1 MHKTMLLMVMLVI
14 SSPVFAQTTT
24 DNFGRTVVQTG
35 GAYNV
40 TDPRDGT
47 HFTLSGVAPSHAMA
61 VINSMQPAWYVPPAL
76 PNPTVITSIA
86 FLDRFTPAEQ
96 AAVQAAAA
104 AAPTTL
110 GVGLTTG
117 LAAGTID
124 LTSPVLKVWM
134 NGLVTAGAITSARET
149 VILTP

>member
-1 MHKTMLLMVMLVI
+1 MRVILAALLWLAI
-14 SSPVFAQTTT
+14 SPAFAQIT
-24 DNFGRTVVQTG
+24 DNFGRSISVSGNTYSVED
-35 GAYNV
+35 AK
-40 TDPRDGT
+40 DGT
-47 HFTLSGVAPSHAMA
+47 QFSVTAATTAQALSI
-61 VINSMQPAWYVPPAL
+61 INSMQPAWHVPPAL

-124 LTSPVLKVWM
+124 LISPVLKVWM